1 MPVPSFRIR
10 CGLCSRP
17 IALADDVWALDA
29 EWQRRYPAMR
39 GVLACQDCTLRKGW
53 GTCEQ
58 PNGEFVEGH
67 IPVQEDDPDRGD
79 GDSWCHVLGY
89 GTRKAMAMLYPRPGL
104 LQAAEEY
111 LRYTAQRSGV
121 APEVAERLRALL
133 AEWDGTPPG
142 RRPDV
147 FGARQ
152 AAAAPGV
159 DVH

>member
-10 CGLCSRP
+10 CGLCSKP

-29 EWQRRYPAMR
+29 EWQRRYPTMR
-39 GVLACQDCTLRKGW
+39 GVLACQDCALRKGW

-67 IPVQEDDPDRGD
+67 IPVQENDPDRGD

-89 GTRKAMAMLYPRPGL
+89 NTRKTMAMLHPRSGL
-104 LQAAEEY
+104 LQGAEEY

-121 APEVAERLRALL
+121 APAVAEQLRALL
-133 AEWDGTPPG
+133 AEWDGTAPD

-147 FGARQ
+147 FGQ
-152 AAAAPGV
+152 ATAAPGV